1 MKIIFLGS
9 GEFGLP
15 SLQRLVEVHEVV
27 EVVTSPDKTAGR
39 NRKPT
44 ATSIGA
50 WAERAGLQVCKT
62 ANVNSPEI
70 REHIAELHVDAM
82 VVIAF
87 GQKLSDGLIQAQRTM
102 NLHASLLPRW
112 RGAAP
117 INAAVVHGDRQ
128 SGVSVITLAQ
138 QMDAGLVL
146 GQVSTAIGATE
157 TAGELHDRL
166 SMLGPDL
173 LLEVLASDKSG
184 EAQDASLVTY
194 APKLSRADATLD
206 LSQPAEVVARTIR
219 GLSPWPCCH
228 LMIAGV
234 DCKILNA
241 IAKNSRGTV
250 GEVLA
255 DGTIATGT
263 GSIEILKM
271 KPAGS
276 KAMSWK
282 DFCNGRSVEKGC
294 ICEVPQ

>member
-1 MKIIFLGS
+1 MRIVFLGS
-9 GEFGLP
+9 GAFGLP
-15 SLQRLVEVHEVV
+15 TLQRLSHSHEVV
-27 EVVTSPDKTAGR
+27 GVVTSPDRTAGR

-44 ATSIGA
+44 STPIGK
-50 WAERAGLQVCKT
+50 WASENGLKVMQSD
-62 ANVNSPEI
+62 NVNSPEMLKQ
-70 REHIAELHVDAM
+70 IADLKPNAV

-87 GQKLSDGLIQAQRTM
+87 GQKLSDKLIQSHRTM

-117 INAAVVHGDRQ
+117 IHAAICYGDTS

-138 QMDAGLVL
+138 TMDAGVVL
-146 GQVSTAIGATE
+146 GQVATSIGAIE

-166 SMLGPDL
+166 SELGPDAI
-173 LLEVLASDKSG
+173 LEVLEGDGSG
-184 EAQDASLVTY
+184 EKQDESLVTY
-194 APKLSRADATLD
+194 APKLSRNDALLD
-206 LSQPAEVVARTIR
+206 LSQEAVVVARTIR

-228 LMIAGV
+228 LIIAGV

-241 IAKNSRGTV
+241 ISKNSNGNV
-250 GEVLA
+250 GEVLE
-255 DGTIATGT
+255 DGTIATGK

-282 DFCNGRSVEKGC
+282 DFCNGRSIRAGSL
-294 ICEVPQ
+294 CEVPK